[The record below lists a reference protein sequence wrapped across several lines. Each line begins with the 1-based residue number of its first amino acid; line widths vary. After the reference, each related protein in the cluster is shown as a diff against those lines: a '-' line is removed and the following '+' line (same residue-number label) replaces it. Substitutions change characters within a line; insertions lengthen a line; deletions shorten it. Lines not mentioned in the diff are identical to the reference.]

1 MAHVPPS
8 CREEFRPNFPVGSP
22 KSRSNDVDRAKPCWR
37 WVPKLPDK
45 TFKSSL
51 EGKFCPQDRQGDRV
65 SSCSKQL
72 TTHVPARAVLREHD
86 FLGILLQQLKS
97 SGITI
102 VSNACSSLWN
112 FSARC
117 PEDQNALREMGAVPM
132 LKSLTQSK
140 HKTIANSAAGAL
152 RNLTG

>member
-1 MAHVPPS
+1 MVL
-8 CREEFRPNFPVGSP
+8 
-22 KSRSNDVDRAKPCWR
+22 KSRSNDVDRAKPSWAQ
-37 WVPKLPDK
+37 KLPDK

-51 EGKFCPQDRQGDRV
+51 DRKFCPQVKSLPRDHSHADSHICFFPFSR
-65 SSCSKQL
+65 S
-72 TTHVPARAVLREHD
+72 VLREHN
-86 FLGILLQQLKS
+86 FIGILLQQLKS

-117 PEDQNALREMGAVPM
+117 PEDQNTLREMGAVPM

-140 HKTIANSAAGAL
+140 HKAIATSAAGAL